1 MLWIVVFLLVLVGCG
16 DDKKSPNDILTDTQN
31 RAYKRVIRKKMERK
45 WC

>member
-1 MLWIVVFLLVLVGCG
+1 MLWIVLFLLVLVGCG

>member
-16 DDKKSPNDILTDTQN
+16 DDKKSPNDILKDTQN
-31 RAYKRVIRKKMERK
+31 RTYKRAIRKKMERK